1 MKKSILNNYIQEILS
16 FSDDENQAI
25 IESNKVTFER
35 LGQSIYIEII
45 DKDDRVFIKYNDDL
59 IPYRTFL
66 AKILGRLDL
75 MAEKIIRKY
84 EDEGEKIYVDADAI
98 CYYGTSKKDGEAKKI
113 LKDICSESNQY
124 ATKICFVTADA
135 GHGKTVLLRQ
145 YQYDNAKEYL
155 QSKSDYIF

>member
-1 MKKSILNNYIQEILS
+1 MKKSILNQYIQEILS

-45 DKDDRVFIKYNDDL
+45 DKDDRVFIKYNEDL

-75 MAEKIIRKY
+75 MAEKIVRKY
-84 EDEGEKIYVDADAI
+84 
-98 CYYGTSKKDGEAKKI
+98 
-113 LKDICSESNQY
+113 
-124 ATKICFVTADA
+124 
-135 GHGKTVLLRQ
+135 
-145 YQYDNAKEYL
+145 
-155 QSKSDYIF
+155 